1 MDYFILILAA
11 ILSLVGLAGAII
23 PALPGPPISYIAIL
37 LLLVLPTEE
46 ANLTFLIT
54 SGVAAVI
61 ITVLDYIVPIY
72 GTKKLGGTKHG
83 VWGST
88 IGLLIALFVLPLLGI
103 TLGPFGLF
111 GILAGPFAG
120 AYIGEL
126 IAKNKEKALKAAF
139 GSFIGFLAGTF
150 LKVVYGIFGIVVV
163 TLGIIDFFST

>member
-72 GTKKLGGTKHG
+72 GTKKLGGDKTRGLGKHHWAFNRSICFTTSWNYSWAFWVIWNSCRPICRG
-83 VWGST
+83 IHWGTNS
-88 IGLLIALFVLPLLGI
+88 
-103 TLGPFGLF
+103 
-111 GILAGPFAG
+111 
-120 AYIGEL
+120 
-126 IAKNKEKALKAAF
+126 
-139 GSFIGFLAGTF
+139 
-150 LKVVYGIFGIVVV
+150 
-163 TLGIIDFFST
+163 